1 MPGEQQVES
10 SWANIY
16 DISMCIWMSC
26 DSWDSLTETMSKSA
40 RLHIKIQAEGKKK
53 QELCWTEAMQE
64 ETDTEEKCDIM
75 QQPEAFKAALFY
87 FLLNGISL
95 SVWQRSFS
103 LNRNSPENNIQLC
116 SGKHHAMGTTY
127 M

>member
-1 MPGEQQVES
+1 
-10 SWANIY
+10 
-16 DISMCIWMSC
+16 
-26 DSWDSLTETMSKSA
+26 MSKSA

-64 ETDTEEKCDIM
+64 ETDTEKCDIM